1 MNLKVKPNPLWL
13 VLGLVCVLISP
24 ASSADI
30 FKYVDPQGV
39 VHLTDRPRGPGYR
52 LLFRG
57 KKKTTSWT
65 LGDAVRSRNK
75 LSLLIQNTAK
85 RHGVDSA
92 LVHAVIT
99 AESRYN
105 PDAVS
110 RAGAEGLM
118 QLMPGTAQRYGVRD
132 ARDPAENVNGG
143 VRYLSDL
150 LRQFRRINLALAAYN
165 AGENAV
171 LRYGRRIPPYPETQ
185 TYVRRV
191 LSYYRA
197 YRQRS

>member
-13 VLGLVCVLISP
+13 VLGLMSVLISP
-24 ASSADI
+24 ASFADI

-132 ARDPAENVNGG
+132 ARDPAENVSAG

>member
-1 MNLKVKPNPLWL
+1 MTSNVKPNSLWL
-13 VLGLVCVLISP
+13 IVALIGVFASP
-24 ASSADI
+24 ASFADI
-30 FKYVDPQGV
+30 WKYVDPQGV

-52 LLFRG
+52 LLLRS
-57 KKKTTSWT
+57 KRKTTSWT

-75 LSLLIQNTAK
+75 LSRLIQNTAK

-132 ARDPAENVNGG
+132 ARNPAENVNAG
-143 VRYLSDL
+143 VRYLRDL

-171 LRYGRRIPPYPETQ
+171 LRYGRRIPPFPETQ

-197 YRQRS
+197 YRRRS